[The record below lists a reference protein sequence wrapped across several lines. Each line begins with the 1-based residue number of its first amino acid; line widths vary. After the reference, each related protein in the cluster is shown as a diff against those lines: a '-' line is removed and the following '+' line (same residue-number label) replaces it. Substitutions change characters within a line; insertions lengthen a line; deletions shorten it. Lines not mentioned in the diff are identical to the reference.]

1 MGLEATV
8 ERRVGMSQDMHALA
22 KALFPKPNDI
32 VTEGLGGVIPA
43 TTVEATAMSDSD
55 SGVVYVDFGGPTYGE
70 TGQSVAIPTSAV
82 ISTGQRVLVTVQD
95 GVPVDCSVLGW
106 GDAVREDVDNV
117 VAHFWHDDEGAHI
130 TETEN
135 DATIGNNILID
146 TDSVDIRDGEDLL
159 ASFDADEIRLGV
171 NSAFSSV
178 SMCDDAVKV
187 TANTTPLGDIYG
199 QIMGLDGLELMTGDN
214 SSRPHASVSL
224 NNSPAWVQISAEDSG
239 YSHQSVLMMEE
250 TNFSL
255 SQTDG
260 TNTVIRH
267 LGFCVDHGN
276 ISSQSGGAQ
285 AQFATNGYSAML
297 TVGNDTTPS
306 GQWGSKTLCTIPA
319 GYRPAL
325 TSYYPVAKT
334 GSPQSMS
341 YVMIDASTGVVTL
354 QNWGGTQSSVNYFC
368 TCTWCY

>member
-1 MGLEATV
+1 MVSGSRGVTMNDL
-8 ERRVGMSQDMHALA
+8 DIA
-22 KALFPKPNDI
+22 KALFGEPQYEKDALKPGRTRNYTGTA
-32 VTEGLGGVIPA
+32 VTSSENGYVTVRPDGDVVSAEDDGTIVIP
-43 TTVEATAMSDSD
+43 TT
-55 SGVVYVDFGGPTYGE
+55 GVVMQDNV
-70 TGQSVAIPTSAV
+70 VRITS
-82 ISTGQRVLVTVQD
+82 INGSPVTD
-95 GVPVDCSVLGW
+95 GSIGW
-106 GDAVREDVDNV
+106 GDKLDSEILNV
-117 VAHFWHDDEGAHI
+117 KNYFWHDSAGAHVSTI
-130 TETEN
+130 EN

-146 TDSVDIRDGEDLL
+146 ANSIDIRDGDTLL
-159 ASFDADEIRLGV
+159 ASFDASEIKLGE

-199 QIMGLDGLELMTGDN
+199 QIMSLDGLELMTGDN
-214 SSRPHASVSL
+214 SSTPRASVSL
-224 NNSPAWVQISAEDSG
+224 NNSPAWVQISVEDSG

-260 TNTVIRH
+260 ANTVIRH
-267 LGFCVDHGN
+267 LGFPVDHGN

-285 AQFATNGYSAML
+285 AQFSTNGYCATL
-297 TVGNDTTPS
+297 VLGNDTTPS

-319 GYRPAL
+319 GYRPIL
-325 TSYYPVAKT
+325 TSYFPVAKT
-334 GSPQSMS
+334 GVAQSMS
-341 YVMIDASTGVVTL
+341 YVMINASTGEVTL